1 MAAQDGQ
8 YGPDGEWRQGPGCMS
23 SSSASECL
31 QGAVRDGVRRCP
43 AARGSMPG
51 AHSGLVHLRA
61 LVLAPPS
68 AHLRWVVRRGQRAGG
83 GIGGGSGCTPHEDGM
98 CDGGTVSSRTHPVR
112 TPARVVC
119 CVRCYMCVHVSARCQ
134 LGGGISIR
142 APWCCP
148 DPRPPVVSARVYL
161 CVSVSLPRFV
171 RRSVGC
177 RGLWSRIHRRK
188 PIHT

>member
-98 CDGGTVSSRTHPVR
+98 CDGALCHRALTRFAHRHASCVAYDVTCVSMSLRGANLGEESQSVLRGAVP
-112 TPARVVC
+112 TPDR
-119 CVRCYMCVHVSARCQ
+119 RSSAR
-134 LGGGISIR
+134 
-142 APWCCP
+142 
-148 DPRPPVVSARVYL
+148 
-161 CVSVSLPRFV
+161 
-171 RRSVGC
+171 GC
-177 RGLWSRIHRRK
+177 ICA
-188 PIHT
+188 